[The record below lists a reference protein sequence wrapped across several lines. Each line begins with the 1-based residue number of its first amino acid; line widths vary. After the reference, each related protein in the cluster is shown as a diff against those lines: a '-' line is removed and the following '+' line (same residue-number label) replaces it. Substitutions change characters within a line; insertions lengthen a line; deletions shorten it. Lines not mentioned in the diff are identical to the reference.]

1 MCSCPSEVR
10 KMNTREKIEELLEAL
25 EYGTITTTQM
35 AEVGLHR
42 SILQEF
48 VKNGEFYRCLDVGVY
63 MYKVSTRGIF
73 STSCS
78 TGMGAVSTRT
88 IPPSIYFAIQDR
100 TSVAKK
106 SLVTWLSRE

>member
-1 MCSCPSEVR
+1 
-10 KMNTREKIEELLEAL
+10 MNTREKIEELLEAL

-48 VKNGEFYRCLDVGVY
+48 VKNGEFYRFGRGLYVSS
-63 MYKVSTRGIF
+63 STRGIF

-88 IPPSIYFAIQDR
+88 IPPSIYFAIQI
-100 TSVAKK
+100 VPP
-106 SLVTWLSRE
+106 